1 MIDIKEIRIINKV
14 KKNLN
19 ELPNII
25 DIGGFKGDWTVEIL
39 KYMPNSKVFI
49 FEPNVENFDYL
60 KQRFSNNQSIEII
73 NQGVGDSCRE
83 QKYFNLKSFDG
94 VREMSGFVKREIYDN
109 YEFDE
114 LDIEIVNLD
123 SLDISNEEID
133 FLKIDVEGYE
143 YNVISGMKEML
154 KNSKVKFI
162 QFEYGGTYKDANF
175 KLNDVISLL
184 SEFGY
189 KVYDIQDDDSLIE
202 IDEFID
208 DYQYNNFISTYLK
221 IN

>member
-1 MIDIKEIRIINKV
+1 M
-14 KKNLN
+14 
-19 ELPNII
+19 
-25 DIGGFKGDWTVEIL
+25 
-39 KYMPNSKVFI
+39 
-49 FEPNVENFDYL
+49 
-60 KQRFSNNQSIEII
+60 
-73 NQGVGDSCRE
+73 
-83 QKYFNLKSFDG
+83 
-94 VREMSGFVKREIYDN
+94 
-109 YEFDE
+109 
-114 LDIEIVNLD
+114 
-123 SLDISNEEID
+123 
-133 FLKIDVEGYE
+133 KIDVEGYE

-202 IDEFID
+202 IDEFIY